1 MGPMAGVTLVTLLLL
16 AVVDIWLVGRQA
28 QRQIERQWQETGETL
43 QRSTFPLT
51 ENVLLQLRGLSGAE
65 YLLVDTTGKPL
76 AATPAIANA
85 APDFAS
91 EWAETAPSDTPESPS
106 TKPLSTKP
114 LSTQS
119 SSTEP
124 SERQVWLDHQ
134 PYLHTSLRL
143 RRPVDGGRVLVLHSF
158 YPEARFQRAWRDAVV
173 PPLAVGL
180 SAVAAVMLVG
190 GGLAL
195 RVTRPVARLRDQ
207 VDRIAAGQYEP
218 LPLPGRDDELRDL
231 TRAVNQLAE
240 RLVGYESR
248 VRRQEQLR
256 TLDQLAGGMAHQLR
270 NAVTGCRM
278 ALDLHRRA
286 CGRSDDE
293 ALDVAGRQL
302 ESIEEYVRRFL
313 ALGRGQ
319 SGPLRPLDWT
329 DVIAGVLPLIQP
341 RCGHLGVEL
350 RWVPP
355 AGPAPIRGDA
365 DSLAQLAVNLLLN
378 AVEAAAEASTRRAS
392 SSETQLTEPRLTE
405 TRLTETRLTERGATE
420 RGVTERGATERG
432 ATERGATEHGVVE
445 ATLRVGAD
453 LIEWEVSDTG
463 MGPPESV
470 RDRVFEPLVSSK
482 PDGAGLGLAIAREVA
497 ERHGGGIAWR
507 REGGWTRFT
516 VRLPRWF
523 GEAQ

>member
-28 QRQIERQWQETGETL
+28 QRQIERQWLETGETL

-91 EWAETAPSDTPESPS
+91 EWAETAPPDTPESPSTKPLSTKPLSTESPSTKPLS

-392 SSETQLTEPRLTE
+392 SSEPQLSERGA
-405 TRLTETRLTERGATE
+405 TERGATE
-420 RGVTERGATERG
+420 RGVTER
-432 ATERGATEHGVVE
+432 GVVE